1 MFTDELRSRPLRI
14 VVLSGGTSAERD
26 VSLES
31 GRHVA
36 TALMERGHRVELVDP
51 RETSFDTLAAD
62 TDIILPMLHGTN
74 AEDGVLQRQLDSRGI
89 PWLGS
94 SAAAS
99 ELTFNKI
106 ATRTVLMDA
115 GLPVAPGVAL
125 SRYSSVALIHEAARS
140 VGFPLVVKPAE
151 QGSSVG
157 ISIIH
162 HKHDLDRAVHS
173 ATQWGSRFLI
183 EQYIVGR
190 EVTVPVIDDCVFPA
204 VEIIPNGSWYDY
216 NAKYLDQATRYSVAP
231 AGLPAGLNEIVL
243 RACRACGVG
252 AISRTDL
259 RLDEWGRCWILEI
272 NTIPGMT
279 SHSLIPMS
287 AQAMGVS
294 VGELCEQLLLRRLGR
309 VAAMPWEPAP
319 EKHIAKNAA

>member
-1 MFTDELRSRPLRI
+1 MFTDELQNHRLRI
-14 VVLSGGTSAERD
+14 VVLSGGDSAERD

-31 GRHVA
+31 GRNVA
-36 TALMERGHRVELVDP
+36 TALLERGHHVELIDP
-51 RETSFDTLAAD
+51 RETRLNTISAH
-62 TDIILPMLHGTN
+62 TDIILPMLHGTY
-74 AEDGVLQRQLDSRGI
+74 AEDGHLQRQLDSLSI

-94 SAAAS
+94 SATAS

-115 GLPVAPGVAL
+115 GLPVPPGVAL
-125 SRYSSVALIHEAARS
+125 SRFSSPALIHEAARS

-157 ISIIH
+157 ISIVQ
-162 HKHDLDRAVHS
+162 HKNDLDRAVHS
-173 ATQWGSRFLI
+173 ATHWGSRFLL
-183 EQYIVGR
+183 EQYIAGR

-204 VEIIPNGSWYDY
+204 VEVIPSGSWYDY
-216 NAKYLDQATRYSVAP
+216 NAKYLDESTQYRVAP
-231 AGLPAGLNEIVL
+231 VGLPAGLNEIVL

-279 SHSLIPMS
+279 SHSLVPMS
-287 AQAMGVS
+287 AQAMGIS
-294 VGELCEQLLLRRLGR
+294 VGELCEQLLLQRLGR
-309 VAAMPWEPAP
+309 VSAVPWQRQP
-319 EKHIAKNAA
+319 AKNVA